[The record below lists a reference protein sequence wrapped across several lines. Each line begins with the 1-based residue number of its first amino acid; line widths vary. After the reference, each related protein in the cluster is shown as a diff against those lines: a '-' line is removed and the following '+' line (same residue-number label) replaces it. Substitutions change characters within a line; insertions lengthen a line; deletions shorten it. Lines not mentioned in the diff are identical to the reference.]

1 MKRAKN
7 SGSRVGA
14 APWARYILWIV
25 PALLGIGIQ
34 RVAVAHPVW
43 AERYL
48 ARGLFRV
55 CAWPVARVSSWV
67 PFSLTELAVVVGI
80 PLALVLGIRSLV
92 RVWRAPAKQ
101 RREHLGKTTRRLL
114 WVLSCTV
121 LLFMLFHGWNYT
133 RQPLADTLEWTIRPR
148 SAAELARAAQ
158 TLAHETSRL
167 REQVAE
173 DEKGVMRLSRGIE
186 ATLRAAADVFDAAA
200 ATYPVLAGAPVRP
213 KGVLLSHYWSYTGIT
228 GMYFPFFV
236 EANVNVDVPDSS
248 LPDTILHEIA
258 HTRGFAR
265 EDEAGFLAFLTGSL
279 SSEVDFQYAV
289 TLQGFLSLAER
300 LYTYDRPAWEES
312 WAGISAAVRRDL
324 AAESAYWQ
332 AFEGPVRQVSEQV
345 NDTYLQ
351 ANLQQDGVHS
361 YGRKADLILA
371 YLDATHPEWQ
381 AQPAGAN

>member
-1 MKRAKN
+1 
-7 SGSRVGA
+7 
-14 APWARYILWIV
+14 
-25 PALLGIGIQ
+25 
-34 RVAVAHPVW
+34 
-43 AERYL
+43 
-48 ARGLFRV
+48 
-55 CAWPVARVSSWV
+55 
-67 PFSLTELAVVVGI
+67 
-80 PLALVLGIRSLV
+80 
-92 RVWRAPAKQ
+92 
-101 RREHLGKTTRRLL
+101 
-114 WVLSCTV
+114 
-121 LLFMLFHGWNYT
+121 
-133 RQPLADTLEWTIRPR
+133 
-148 SAAELARAAQ
+148 
-158 TLAHETSRL
+158 
-167 REQVAE
+167 
-173 DEKGVMRLSRGIE
+173 
-186 ATLRAAADVFDAAA
+186 
-200 ATYPVLAGAPVRP
+200 
-213 KGVLLSHYWSYTGIT
+213 
-228 GMYFPFFV
+228 MYFPFFV